1 MTRKIRRRLIVGALG
16 VLVLVALVLGFL
28 PEAAPVETATVRRAP
43 LQVLVEEEGET
54 HLDDRYVIAAP
65 VGAFLRRVA
74 LSVGDSVAEGQ
85 AVAYLDPP
93 TASDLDPRSRAEAE
107 ARLRSAEAALT
118 RAGEQVRAAEAGA
131 EAAVRE
137 RERVERLY
145 EAESATRQ
153 GLERAVADAE
163 QAVADR
169 EAARAAVAAAQADLT
184 AARAAVR
191 EGPGGG
197 SLAPGVLRAPVGG
210 RVLAV
215 HQVSAGPVSA
225 GQPLV
230 EVGDLDA
237 LEVRVDVLSED
248 AVRLGPG
255 TRVLL
260 DQWGGDRLLEAT
272 VRRVEPQGFT
282 EVSSLGVE
290 EKRVTVVAGMDSPRA
305 ERAGLGVGYR
315 VLARFVVWESDDALQ
330 VPSAALFR
338 QGDGWAVFVI
348 EGGRAVRRRVT
359 VGHEGG
365 LATEVLDG
373 LAEGERVVVHPDNAL
388 DDGSR
393 VEPAG
398 SEDGS

>member
-1 MTRKIRRRLIVGALG
+1 
-16 VLVLVALVLGFL
+16 
-28 PEAAPVETATVRRAP
+28 
-43 LQVLVEEEGET
+43 
-54 HLDDRYVIAAP
+54 
-65 VGAFLRRVA
+65 
-74 LSVGDSVAEGQ
+74 
-85 AVAYLDPP
+85 
-93 TASDLDPRSRAEAE
+93 
-107 ARLRSAEAALT
+107 
-118 RAGEQVRAAEAGA
+118 
-131 EAAVRE
+131 
-137 RERVERLY
+137 
-145 EAESATRQ
+145 
-153 GLERAVADAE
+153 
-163 QAVADR
+163 
-169 EAARAAVAAAQADLT
+169 
-184 AARAAVR
+184 
-191 EGPGGG
+191 
-197 SLAPGVLRAPVGG
+197 
-210 RVLAV
+210 
-215 HQVSAGPVSA
+215 
-225 GQPLV
+225 
-230 EVGDLDA
+230 
-237 LEVRVDVLSED
+237 
-248 AVRLGPG
+248 
-255 TRVLL
+255 VLL